1 MSTPYEG
8 NKKQIGGGAKYRR
21 NIVLGSFK
29 VAEVYLEKE
38 WLTAIQK
45 SYNRPSNL
53 LVGF

>member
-8 NKKQIGGGAKYRR
+8 NKMQVGGEAKHSR
-21 NIVLGSFK
+21 NLVLGPFK

-38 WLTAIQK
+38 WLTALQR
-45 SYNRPSNL
+45 SYNMPTNP